1 MGLFDFL
8 KSKKTTETPVSREST
23 GIVPKNTELTKNVQS
38 LPIHPDLVGLLWIGD
53 GPKKNYIQK
62 TNSRTSTVDGL
73 KITVTLSATEE
84 PSLLTVS
91 MPISFEG
98 EAERPPYYP
107 TYKGLSPQQK
117 GEYWR
122 LLANPY
128 DNSINIG
135 YVFILYYGLERFLL
149 TDKYEQ
155 AIDVILKLRDIHSNG
170 SFQAYSA
177 NAVVLTSIICQ
188 RPDVVAKFLASIDK
202 DYAFA
207 IDDNLYL
214 LCKYAFGLPL
224 TAKDI
229 IRMAKSFEFTNMN
242 YIKKYPEVFEQILI
256 ENIEKRCGV
265 DGIIPNK
272 FISKSEF
279 RNLPY
284 SQMGIFANVSIDCNS
299 IVVPHILT
307 SFKFKKAVYDL
318 LSQTHEDVKSY
329 LAQMRKQGTP
339 VAEKE
344 KPAAKEKVKE
354 VPTFDT
360 AREAELLADY
370 NKQKNDPVNQHFT
383 SIQLQALYY
392 KYRDLDPQYLERCI
406 HYCEDDIS
414 KLNILQDA
422 YRKQEEDRIKK
433 LRPIYS
439 KAEIEEQLSQV
450 THFEGGIPA
459 FQRLAI
465 IHEKAK
471 NYQEAITICDFAIS
485 YYSSVG
491 VAELSQN
498 FAQRKQKL
506 EEKMAK
512 G

>member
-8 KSKKTTETPVSREST
+8 KSKKTNDVPATRDNT
-23 GIVPKNTELTKNVQS
+23 GIIPKNTGLTKNVLS
-38 LPIHPDLVGLLWIGD
+38 LPIHPDLADLLWIGD

-73 KITVTLSATEE
+73 KITITLSSTEE

-91 MPISFEG
+91 MPVSFEG
-98 EAERPPYYP
+98 GAERPPYYP

-122 LLANPY
+122 LLSNPY

-155 AIDVILKLRDIHSNG
+155 AIDVILKLRDVHSNG

-177 NAVVLTSIICQ
+177 NAVVLTSIIYQ
-188 RPDVVAKFLASIDK
+188 RPDVVAKFLASLDK
-202 DYAFA
+202 DYEYA

-229 IRMAKSFEFTNMN
+229 VRMAKSFEFTNMN
-242 YIKKYPEVFEQILI
+242 YIKKYPEVFEQILL
-256 ENIEKRCGV
+256 ENIEKGYGNE
-265 DGIIPNK
+265 GIVPNK
-272 FISKSEF
+272 FITKSEF

-284 SQMGIFANVSIDCNS
+284 SQMGIFANVSIDCRS
-299 IVVPHILT
+299 VVVPHILT
-307 SFKFKKAVYDL
+307 SFKFKKAVNDL
-318 LSQTHEDVKSY
+318 LTQTHEDVKSY

-344 KPAAKEKVKE
+344 KPAAKAKVKE
-354 VPTFDT
+354 VLTFDA
-360 AREAELLADY
+360 AREAELLADF

-383 SIQLQALYY
+383 SIQLQDLYY
-392 KYRDLDPQYLERCI
+392 KFRDLDPKYLEQCI

-422 YRKQEEDRIKK
+422 YKKQEEERIKK
-433 LRPIYS
+433 LRSIYS
-439 KAEIEEQLSQV
+439 KAEIEEQISQI
-450 THFEGGIPA
+450 TTFEGRIPA

-465 IHEKAK
+465 IHEKTK
-471 NYQEAITICDFAIS
+471 NYQEAITICNFAIS

-491 VAELSQN
+491 IAELSQD

-512 G
+512 N